1 MAITLADID
10 NMPSAE
16 YRNRLQTDPAFVTEV
31 EKLFNTPTAAAPVAA
46 PAAPEEALD
55 PSMPDRPTS
64 SGRPAP
70 TSVRDRMERPA
81 APAPEPVAPVAATP
95 ILAAPAPVAPV
106 TTELIYEYQ
115 PLDEFNRPLGGKQ
128 VIKYHTPDELAQ
140 KLTEQNILLVRKLR
154 QVTRENRLGTPS
166 EDGIPTEAAR
176 FDHIT
181 EFKEKTLTADERF
194 QLTQDL
200 NDPEKFKSALDRLI
214 ETAVGVPPS
223 QLVARL
229 NDQQMTIMQ
238 MRAKENFLSF
248 AERTP
253 FITGHRQTDDE
264 NAKTLTDWMFKKGL
278 APTVENYELANSKLR
293 SAGLLSEAPVVQQ
306 VPVPP
311 APVAV
316 APVEIVVPKAQEP
329 VVPESRIAPA
339 EPVQPK
345 RQSQV
350 PSGLNDRVSSASGT
364 SPVSATANSL
374 TLADIDKLSA
384 DEYKRRARDP
394 QFVSLVNRL
403 EKEASDRRR
412 NR

>member
-16 YRNRLQTDPAFVTEV
+16 YKNRLQTDPAFVAEV
-31 EKLFNTPTAAAPVAA
+31 EQLFNAPTAAAPVAA
-46 PAAPEEALD
+46 APAAPEESLD

-64 SGRPAP
+64 SCRPAP

-81 APAPEPVAPVAATP
+81 APTAPVVATSVVP
-95 ILAAPAPVAPV
+95 TPAPVAPV
-106 TTELIYEYQ
+106 APVTPELVYEYQ

-154 QVTRENRLGTPS
+154 QVTRENRLGTSTESIPS
-166 EDGIPTEAAR
+166 EAAR
-176 FDHIT
+176 FNDIT

-238 MRAKENFLSF
+238 MRAKENFLTF
-248 AERTP
+248 AERSP
-253 FITGHRQTDDE
+253 FITGHQQTDDE
-264 NAKTLTDWMFKKGL
+264 NAKTLTDWMFKNRL
-278 APTVENYELANSKLR
+278 APTVENYELANSHLR
-293 SAGLLSEAPVVQQ
+293 SAGLLNEAPVVQQ
-306 VPVPP
+306 VPVPA

-329 VVPESRIAPA
+329 VVPESRIAPT